1 MDDQSISA
9 YSDLHQETG
18 LDRNARKA
26 KPNGTA
32 GRIKPP
38 PPPPPPQP
46 LAPASSPLTML
57 AVATAGLAVGALV
70 GMRLRQ

>member
-18 LDRNARKA
+18 LYRNARKA

-38 PPPPPPQP
+38 PPQPPQP

-57 AVATAGLAVGALV
+57 AVATAGIAVGALV

>member
-18 LDRNARKA
+18 LYRNARKA
-26 KPNGTA
+26 KPNGMA
-32 GRIKPP
+32 GRIK
-38 PPPPPPQP
+38 PPPPPQP

-57 AVATAGLAVGALV
+57 AVATAGVAVGALV